1 MGSLV
6 CEAKGNMLID
16 NDMSE
21 QIKIQLPDGSV
32 REVAQGTT
40 PFDVAMSI
48 SPRLAAAV
56 VVARIRPLT
65 TPVVAGETAVEE
77 ADEAQTEAGMY
88 GSASELGERLVDL
101 AAPLNEDVALELLKE
116 SDEAALKVVRH
127 SAAHVMATAILE
139 LFPETK
145 LGHGPATDNGF
156 FYDVYRETP
165 FTEDDLAAIEKRMA
179 EVVARD
185 ETFVREQESREM
197 GLKDYAEHGDFMK
210 VHFIERFTK
219 PGDEISLYRNGKFVD
234 FCRGPHVPSTGRV
247 KAFKVT
253 SVAGAYWLG
262 DEKNQQLQR
271 IYGTAFFNAKD
282 MDAHFKRLE
291 EIKARDHR
299 VLGKQLDLFSIQEVA
314 GAGLIFWHP
323 KGGLIRKTMEDWM
336 RDECIRRGYEMVF
349 TPHIMRRELWKVSGH
364 EGFYS
369 QNMYPPME
377 LDDAEYRLKPMN
389 CPGHILIYKNSPKS
403 YRDLPQRYAELGNV
417 YRYERSGTMHGLLRV
432 RGFTQD
438 DAHIFCTPE
447 QIESE
452 IAACVEFADEVLKA
466 FGFAEFKVELST
478 WDPKDQKSYVGSPE
492 HWETA
497 VGSLKKVLD
506 AKAIPYR
513 EIPGEAAFYGPK
525 IDIKLVDVLG
535 RLWQLSTVQFDFNL
549 PQRFELEYTG
559 EDGEKHRPVMVHRA
573 LFGSVERF
581 FGVLIEHY
589 AGAFPLWLAPV
600 QVGLVPISE
609 KHVEYARA
617 VKAKLEVAGL
627 RVELD
632 ARNEKMNAKIREF
645 TLQKVPFVL
654 VMGDKEAE
662 QREVNV
668 RVRGGGVQGTF
679 PLSEFI
685 ANATTLI
692 TRKELNLSDTPKW
705 HDAVLKAVQS
715 FPTDQ
720 FDLNDLY
727 DLRDEFASIFPNNRH
742 VNEKLRQQLQTL
754 RDEGIIQFLDNEG
767 NYKRIK

>member
-1 MGSLV
+1 VKIQFTQVCKVRYRRGQRQTSILV
-6 CEAKGNMLID
+6 D
-16 NDMSE
+16 VSE
-21 QIKIQLPDGSV
+21 QTIKIQLPDGSV
-32 REVAQGTT
+32 REVSRGTT
-40 PFDVAMSI
+40 AHDVAMSI

-65 TPVVAGETAVEE
+65 PVAAGVAATDETSE
-77 ADEAQTEAGMY
+77 AAMY
-88 GSASELGERLVDL
+88 GGSESGERLVDL
-101 AAPLNEDVALELLKE
+101 ATPLNEDVALELLKE
-116 SDEAALKVVRH
+116 TDEAALKVVRH

-139 LFPETK
+139 LFPETR
-145 LGHGPATDNGF
+145 LGHGPATDSGF

-165 FTEDDLAAIEKRMA
+165 FSDEDLAAIETRMA
-179 EVVARD
+179 EVIARD
-185 ETFVREQESREM
+185 EKFVREEESREM
-197 GLKDYAEHGDFMK
+197 GLKDYAEQGEFMK
-210 VHFIERFTK
+210 VHFIERFTQ
-219 PGDEISLYRNGKFVD
+219 PGDQISLYRNGKFVD

-247 KAFKVT
+247 KAFKVM

-282 MDAHFKRLE
+282 LEAHFKRQE

-314 GAGLIFWHP
+314 GSGLIFWHP

-336 RDECIRRGYEMVF
+336 RDECIRRGYEMVY
-349 TPHIMRRELWKVSGH
+349 TPHIMRRELWKISGH

-403 YRDLPQRYAELGNV
+403 YRNLPVRYAELGNV

-438 DAHIFCTPE
+438 DAHIFCMPS
-447 QIESE
+447 QIEDE
-452 IAACVEFADEVLKA
+452 IAGCVEFAESVLKT

-478 WDPKDQKSYVGSPE
+478 WDPKDRKSYVGSDE
-492 HWETA
+492 HWEMA
-497 VGSLKKVLD
+497 SGSLKKVLD
-506 AKAIPYR
+506 AKGIPFKT
-513 EIPGEAAFYGPK
+513 IPGEAAFYGPK

-549 PQRFELEYTG
+549 PARFELEYKG
-559 EDGEKHRPVMVHRA
+559 EDGELHRPVMVHRA

-589 AGAFPLWLAPV
+589 AGAFPMWLAPV
-600 QVGLVPISE
+600 QIGLVPISE
-609 KHVEYARA
+609 KHLEYAQS
-617 VKAKLEVAGL
+617 VKAKLEAAGL

-645 TLQKVPFVL
+645 TLQKIPFVL
-654 VMGDKEAE
+654 IMGDKEAATE
-662 QREVNV
+662 AVSV
-668 RVRGGGVQGTF
+668 RTRGKGDEGGIA
-679 PLSEFI
+679 LADFI
-685 ANATTLI
+685 ERA
-692 TRKELNLSDTPKW
+692 KEL
-705 HDAVLKAVQS
+705 AVSKAAA
-715 FPTDQ
+715 
-720 FDLNDLY
+720 L
-727 DLRDEFASIFPNNRH
+727 
-742 VNEKLRQQLQTL
+742 
-754 RDEGIIQFLDNEG
+754 
-767 NYKRIK
+767 

>member
-1 MGSLV
+1 
-6 CEAKGNMLID
+6 
-16 NDMSE
+16 MSE

-32 REVAQGTT
+32 REIARGTT
-40 PFDVAMSI
+40 PYDIAMSI

-56 VVARIRPLT
+56 VVARVKPLT
-65 TPVVAGETAVEE
+65 QGSANKEQGTTAETEENSEAAMYGGAGET
-77 ADEAQTEAGMY
+77 
-88 GSASELGERLVDL
+88 GERLVDL
-101 AAPLNEDVALELLKE
+101 SAPLTEDVSLELLKE
-116 SDEAALKVVRH
+116 TDPAALKVVRH

-145 LGHGPATDNGF
+145 LGHGPATDQGF

-165 FTEDDLAAIEKRMA
+165 FSEADLAAIETRMA

-185 ETFVREQESREM
+185 ETFVREHESREK
-197 GLKDYAEHGDFMK
+197 GLADYKKHNDFMK

-219 PGDEISLYRNGKFVD
+219 PGDEISLYKNGSFTD

-271 IYGTAFFNAKD
+271 VYGTAFFNSKD
-282 MDAHFKRLE
+282 MEAHFKRLE

-349 TPHIMRRELWKVSGH
+349 TPHIMKRELWKISGH
-364 EGFYS
+364 DGYYAE
-369 QNMYPPME
+369 NMYPPME

-389 CPGHILIYKNSPKS
+389 CPGHILIYRNSPKS

-447 QIESE
+447 QVESE

-478 WDPKDQKSYVGSPE
+478 WDPKDPKNYVGKAE
-492 HWETA
+492 HWDGA
-497 VGSLKKVLD
+497 VSSLKKVLD
-506 AKAIPYR
+506 AKSIPYR

-600 QVGLVPISE
+600 QIGIVPISE
-609 KHVEYARA
+609 KHLEYAKS
-617 VKAKLEVAGL
+617 VKAKLEAAGL

-632 ARNEKMNAKIREF
+632 ERNEKMNAKIREF

-654 VMGDKEAE
+654 VMGDKEAAAE
-662 QREVNV
+662 AVSV
-668 RVRGGGVQGTF
+668 RTRGKGDEG
-679 PLSEFI
+679 SI
-685 ANATTLI
+685 A
-692 TRKELNLSDTPKW
+692 
-705 HDAVLKAVQS
+705 
-715 FPTDQ
+715 
-720 FDLNDLY
+720 LNDFIE
-727 DLRDEFASIFPNNRH
+727 RA
-742 VNEKLRQQLQTL
+742 
-754 RDEGIIQFLDNEG
+754 
-767 NYKRIK
+767 KRIVAARQVELA